1 MRKLIPL
8 IFLVLLEAMP
18 IAAHTGHAL
27 IIGLGKHLD
36 TRWGKIHGDND
47 VRIVEELL
55 RKNGYT
61 DIEILTNE
69 QATKEAIVAAFRTLA
84 TQCGKSDAVV
94 IHYSGHG
101 QLMTDLNGDEA
112 ERWGERRHAQWDES
126 WIPYDAY
133 MTYGP
138 EDRGEK
144 HLCDDELAGLL
155 TAIRQKIGERGKL
168 TVIVDACHSGDA
180 TCGEENEYVRGVD
193 IKFNIPIDATEQKE
207 SGPALVPERWQTV
220 SACRPYQL
228 CTEMKELNIGKL
240 TYALYTL
247 GDELF
252 VMNNE
257 ELQNA
262 LDNFMERHQGRLP
275 QNPMVTGSR

>member
-8 IFLVLLEAMP
+8 ILLVLLGTMP
-18 IAAHTGHAL
+18 LAAQTRHAL

-55 RKNGYT
+55 RKNEYT
-61 DIEILTNE
+61 DIEVLTNE
-69 QATKEAIVAAFRTLA
+69 QATKEAIVTAFKTLA
-84 TQCGKSDAVV
+84 TQSRKDDAVV

-144 HLCDDELAGLL
+144 HLCDDELAELL

-180 TCGEENEYVRGVD
+180 TCGRDEEYVRGVD
-193 IKFNIPIDATEQKE
+193 IKFNIPIDATELKE
-207 SGPALVPERWQTV
+207 SKPTLIPEQWQTV

-228 CTEMKELNIGKL
+228 CTEMKGLNIGKL

-247 GDELF
+247 GEELF

-257 ELQNA
+257 ELQKA
-262 LDNFMERHQGRLP
+262 LDDFMERHQGRLP
-275 QNPMVTGSR
+275 QNPMVTGNR

>member
-1 MRKLIPL
+1 MWKLIL
-8 IFLVLLEAMP
+8 LVLLMQPEALP
-18 IAAHTGHAL
+18 TAARTRHAL
-27 IIGLGKHLD
+27 IIGLGKHQD

-47 VRIVEELL
+47 VRLVEKLL
-55 RKNGYT
+55 RKNEYT
-61 DIEILTNE
+61 DIEVLTNE
-69 QATKEAIVAAFRTLA
+69 RATKEAIVSAFKTLA
-84 TQCGKSDAVV
+84 TRCRKDDAVV

-112 ERWGERRHAQWDES
+112 ERWGERRHARWDES

-133 MTYGP
+133 ITYGP

-155 TAIRQKIGERGKL
+155 TAIRQKIGDRGKL

-180 TCGEENEYVRGVD
+180 TCGRDEEYVRGVD

-207 SGPALVPERWQTV
+207 SGPALIPERWQTV

-228 CTEMKELNIGKL
+228 CTEMKDLNIGKL

-257 ELQNA
+257 ELQKA
-262 LDNFMERHQGRLP
+262 LDDFMERHQGRLP